1 MTIRDEHRGHVTI
14 LRIRGTFVGSPCV
27 ALFDRTL
34 FPLLK
39 KDVPWIVLDLH
50 QVKIL
55 DSAALGAIVAAMV
68 SIKGRGGALKL
79 AGVERELDQIISKMH
94 LDKVFS
100 VYGTVDDAV
109 ESCGVKREN

>member
-1 MTIRDEHRGHVTI
+1 MTIRDEHRGDVTI
-14 LRIRGTFVGSPCV
+14 LRIRGSFVGGPGV
-27 ALFDRTL
+27 ELFERTL

-50 QVKIL
+50 QVRML

-68 SIKGRGGALKL
+68 SIKRRGGALKL
-79 AGVERELDQIISKMH
+79 AGVEKELDQIVGKMH

-100 VYGTVDDAV
+100 MHTTVDEAV
-109 ESCGVKREN
+109 KSCGVKHEN

>member
-1 MTIRDEHRGHVTI
+1 MV
-14 LRIRGTFVGSPCV
+14 LKIRGSFVGSPAV
-27 ALFDRTL
+27 ALFEKTL

-50 QVKIL
+50 QVKVI
-55 DSAALGAIVAAMV
+55 DSAVLGAMVASMI

-79 AGVERELDQIISKMH
+79 AGVEKEINQIIGKMH

-100 VYGTVDDAV
+100 IYTSVDDAI
-109 ESCGVKREN
+109 ESCAVKR